1 MRDLLV
7 EDGELKYWEDFL
19 PPDAA
24 AELFLRLRTELSWE
38 SEQYKIY
45 GKWVTAPRLVCWYG
59 DSGAN
64 YRYSGID
71 HFPKPWIP
79 ALIEIKQKIESN
91 IPATFNS
98 MLGNLYRDGNDS
110 MGWHADKER
119 ELGLSPLIASLSLGA
134 VRMFKI
140 RHNRTKRI
148 LDIPLSSGSLLIM
161 AGDFQHHWRHSV
173 PKTKIITGERINLTF
188 RTIISD
194 ARVLK

>member
-7 EDGELKYWEDFL
+7 EDGELRYWDDFL

-24 AELFLRLRTELSWE
+24 AHLFIHLRSELSWG

-59 DSGAN
+59 DGGAN

-110 MGWHADKER
+110 MGWHADKEK

-134 VRMFKI
+134 TRMFKI
-140 RHNRTKRI
+140 RHNRNKRT
-148 LDIPLSSGSLLIM
+148 LDIPLNAGSLLIM
-161 AGDFQHHWRHSV
+161 AGDFQHNWRHSI
-173 PKTKIITGERINLTF
+173 PKTKIATGERINLTF

-194 ARVLK
+194 AGDVR